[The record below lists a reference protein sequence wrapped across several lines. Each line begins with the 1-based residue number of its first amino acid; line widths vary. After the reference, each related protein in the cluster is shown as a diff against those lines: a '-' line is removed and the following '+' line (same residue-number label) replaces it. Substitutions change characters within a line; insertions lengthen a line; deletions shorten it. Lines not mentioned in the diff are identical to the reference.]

1 VIDHPTSG
9 IDETVHQRH
18 RLGILTITAE
28 ADRAEFGYL
37 RDALDL
43 TPGNLSRH
51 LTVLEHAGL
60 VNVEKGYEGRRPRT
74 WVRITRSGRT
84 ALAAELDVLAALVR
98 QHSVVVRRARGK
110 QLSDGESAASQH
122 AHEADGESAADEA
135 WTAVAAAAR
144 DAATAANSAKAT
156 DSAKSAQA
164 PQVSGGSGV
173 TAGVEAVAGAEV
185 ATGVDGVGGAADEDG
200 GVKPESDPV
209 GS

>member
-51 LTVLEHAGL
+51 LTVLEDAGL

-74 WVRITRSGRT
+74 WVRITREGRT
-84 ALAAELDVLAALVR
+84 ALTAELDLLAALVR
-98 QHSVVVRRARGK
+98 QHAVVARRARSKRHG
-110 QLSDGESAASQH
+110 DGEPTDSPQPG
-122 AHEADGESAADEA
+122 DGPI
-135 WTAVAAAAR
+135 
-144 DAATAANSAKAT
+144 AAN
-156 DSAKSAQA
+156 
-164 PQVSGGSGV
+164 
-173 TAGVEAVAGAEV
+173 EAA
-185 ATGVDGVGGAADEDG
+185 VD
-200 GVKPESDPV
+200 PS
-209 GS
+209 